1 MIGVLLG
8 MLVAVALGPVVL
20 RDGTR
25 YDAEQAKRFTFNGQ
39 GIQIDI
45 APDPGAGVPPVRRF
59 VGWAEVERVGAEGAG
74 GWGEAEAYRSVAD
87 ALDRAEKR
95 LARGDVTGARV
106 LLEPL
111 AERYLKETGPTS
123 GAVASMLAWCRV
135 LRSDRAGAA
144 EAWLA
149 WRRGDA
155 GGGGGPARDWIDA
168 ATGLAPAIPPV
179 WAGSDARETATLLM
193 PMSALAGA
201 NDPSSELIRLYTL
214 MAVVASGGEV
224 GEYDGPETRLRADPG
239 VRLVWE
245 MVRAQADPEAAGRRG
260 ARDALRRRARTP
272 GPAWQAAWVHL
283 GLGASLLREPERI
296 DADAGAAELL
306 TVVLLHQDTAPGL
319 AELAADLA
327 VEYFERT
334 GRSGHAE
341 AVRAMDTAAIHGL
354 LPRPAPPSE
363 TDTPDLQNEPA
374 TEPTEETP

>member
-8 MLVAVALGPVVL
+8 LLAVAVALGPVVL

-25 YDAEQAKRFTFNGQ
+25 YDAEQARRFTFNGQ

-45 APDPGAGVPPVRRF
+45 APDPSSSVPPVRRF
-59 VGWAEVERVGAEGAG
+59 VGWAEVESVGGASG
-74 GWGEAEAYRSVAD
+74 GWGEAEAYRSVAE

-95 LARGDVTGARV
+95 LARGDVTGARA

-111 AERYLKETGPTS
+111 ADRYLKETGPTS
-123 GAVASMLAWCRV
+123 GSIASMLAWCRV

-149 WRRGDA
+149 WRRGD
-155 GGGGGPARDWIDA
+155 GPARDWIDA
-168 ATGLAPAIPPV
+168 GTGLAPSIPPV
-179 WAGSDARETATLLM
+179 WTGSDAREAATLLIPVASM
-193 PMSALAGA
+193 ASG
-201 NDPSSELIRLYTL
+201 NDPASELIRLYTL
-214 MAVVASGGEV
+214 AAVVASGGEA

-245 MVRAQADPEAAGRRG
+245 MVRAQVEPEAAGRRG
-260 ARDALRRRARTP
+260 ARDALRRRARTT
-272 GPAWQAAWVHL
+272 GPAWQDAWVHL
-283 GLGASLLREPERI
+283 GLGASLLRESDRI
-296 DADAGAAELL
+296 EADAGAAELL

-319 AELAADLA
+319 AELAVDLA

-341 AVRAMDTAAIHGL
+341 AVLAMDMAAISGL
-354 LPRPAPPSE
+354 LPRGAPGTEASASE
-363 TDTPDLQNEPA
+363 PTIEPA
-374 TEPTEETP
+374 EETP